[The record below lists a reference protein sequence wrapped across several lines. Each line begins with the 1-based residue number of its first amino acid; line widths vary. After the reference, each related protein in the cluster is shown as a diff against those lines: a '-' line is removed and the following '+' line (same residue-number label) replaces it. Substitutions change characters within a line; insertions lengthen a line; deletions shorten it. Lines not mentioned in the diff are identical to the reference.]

1 MQDGGTS
8 SIKFH
13 KVLQDKYHRF
23 KADIRNQ
30 AKTKVRQ
37 IIREK
42 PEEMLEQ
49 RRKEGKKRFFTKS
62 FLYLRYQGCQGFLKH
77 ESLPP

>member
-13 KVLQDKYHRF
+13 KVLQDKT
-23 KADIRNQ
+23 N
-30 AKTKVRQ
+30 VRQ

-42 PEEMLEQ
+42 PEELLEQ
-49 RRKEGKKRFFTKS
+49 GRKEGKNIFYEK
-62 FLYLRYQGCQGFLKH
+62 FLIPQIS
-77 ESLPP
+77 EVSSLFKV

>member
-1 MQDGGTS
+1 MQDGGIS

-13 KVLQDKYHRF
+13 KVLKNKHHRIN
-23 KADIRNQ
+23 ARIRNQ

-42 PEEMLEQ
+42 PEDLLEQ
-49 RRKEGKKRFFTKS
+49 GR
-62 FLYLRYQGCQGFLKH
+62 
-77 ESLPP
+77 